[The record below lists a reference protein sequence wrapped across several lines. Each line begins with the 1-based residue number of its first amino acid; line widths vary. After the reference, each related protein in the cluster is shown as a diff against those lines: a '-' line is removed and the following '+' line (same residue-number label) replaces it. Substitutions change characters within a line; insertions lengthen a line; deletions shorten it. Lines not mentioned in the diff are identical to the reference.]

1 MSQRAGTAALPAPKI
16 PARPVTPRR
25 SAPCARRLFVPVS
38 GFTRRVQAGGLD
50 TCRAQGVIL
59 RVFAVMLVAM
69 LLTACGGGSKNTR
82 PSSRGSSGGGSSSS
96 RGGYDDIRKSQ
107 GSRYRSNSDSVPT
120 EIPDVSKLPEPVPKV
135 EPRSLYGNK
144 SPYSVLGQ
152 TYNVLPS
159 PRGYVERGIASFYG
173 NKFHGYKTSSLEE
186 YDMYQFSGAHK
197 TLPLPSYAR
206 VTNLENGKSVIVRI
220 NDRGPFHENRIIDL
234 SFAAAVKIGVWPKGT
249 GLVEVRAIDPTEA
262 NSDRGAPYVNT
273 APKPAPITAPPP
285 ARVAAGA
292 AAALS
297 AGADGGAGSGAMGAG
312 PVGSRNAPTPER
324 ALASRPPSQDI
335 DAPVGTRNAPASANA
350 STSGSGSPVGVGYAG
365 DASSRRAPIASR
377 AGAYQAGGAGGASGA
392 GQASGAD
399 DGHVPGMTG
408 VSPSDA
414 LPPLAGAGTGVAG
427 AGAASAAA
435 ANANAAA
442 RSTVANTPGP
452 AQGPVTPSVP
462 GKPTI
467 YLQVG
472 AFSDAAN
479 ANRVADQLKKAGLG
493 PISVIETPVAGRNVR
508 RVRVGPLADVD
519 TADRVTDQIAGMG
532 LPRPSV
538 AVD

>member
-1 MSQRAGTAALPAPKI
+1 M
-16 PARPVTPRR
+16 
-25 SAPCARRLFVPVS
+25 
-38 GFTRRVQAGGLD
+38 
-50 TCRAQGVIL
+50 
-59 RVFAVMLVAM
+59 AV
-69 LLTACGGGSKNTR
+69 LLSACGGAKNTR
-82 PSSRGSSGGGSSSS
+82 PASRGSSGGGSSSSSSS

-107 GSRYRSNSDSVPT
+107 GSRYRSRADSVPT

-135 EPRSLYGNK
+135 EPRSIYGNK
-144 SPYSVLGQ
+144 TPYSVLGQ
-152 TYNVLPS
+152 TYNVLPT

-285 ARVAAGA
+285 PAGRFVAAVPVGA
-292 AAALS
+292 RTAPTAERAVTRPPSSAIAA
-297 AGADGGAGSGAMGAG
+297 
-312 PVGSRNAPTPER
+312 PVGS
-324 ALASRPPSQDI
+324 
-335 DAPVGTRNAPASANA
+335 APVGAAVVGNAAVGSARPVSGATPATGAA
-350 STSGSGSPVGVGYAG
+350 STGN
-365 DASSRRAPIASR
+365 
-377 AGAYQAGGAGGASGA
+377 
-392 GQASGAD
+392 D
-399 DGHVPGMTG
+399 DENHVPGMTG
-408 VSPSDA
+408 ISPAEA
-414 LPPLAGAGTGVAG
+414 LPPLAGAGTGTGATRGTRVATTGNTGVPSG
-427 AGAASAAA
+427 A
-435 ANANAAA
+435 
-442 RSTVANTPGP
+442 
-452 AQGPVTPSVP
+452 AQGPITAAIP

-479 ANRVADQLKKAGLG
+479 ANRVADQLNKAGLG
-493 PISVIETPVAGRNVR
+493 PVSVIETAVGGRSVR

>member
-1 MSQRAGTAALPAPKI
+1 MAAWGYRARGAL
-16 PARPVTPRR
+16 
-25 SAPCARRLFVPVS
+25 
-38 GFTRRVQAGGLD
+38 
-50 TCRAQGVIL
+50 L
-59 RVFAVMLVAM
+59 RVAAVLLVA
-69 LLTACGGGSKNTR
+69 LLLSACGGSKNTR
-82 PSSRGSSGGGSSSS
+82 PASRGGSSGGSSSSS

-107 GSRYRSNSDSVPT
+107 GSRYRSSSDSVPT

-206 VTNLENGKSVIVRI
+206 VTNLENGKTVIVRI

-285 ARVAAGA
+285 PPRVVASA
-292 AAALS
+292 AAPA
-297 AGADGGAGSGAMGAG
+297 
-312 PVGSRNAPTPER
+312 PVGARPASTPER
-324 ALASRPPSQDI
+324 ALAPRAPSQDI
-335 DAPVGTRNAPASANA
+335 DAPVGGTAVAGVSPAE
-350 STSGSGSPVGVGYAG
+350 
-365 DASSRRAPIASR
+365 
-377 AGAYQAGGAGGASGA
+377 
-392 GQASGAD
+392 
-399 DGHVPGMTG
+399 GHVPGMTG
-408 VSPSDA
+408 VSPTEA
-414 LPPLAGAGTGVAG
+414 LPPLAGAGTGTG
-427 AGAASAAA
+427 AKAPASSPS
-435 ANANAAA
+435 
-442 RSTVANTPGP
+442 R
-452 AQGPVTPSVP
+452 GPVAAPVV

-479 ANRVADQLKKAGLG
+479 ANRVADQLNKAGLG
-493 PISVIETPVAGRNVR
+493 PVSVIETAVGGRSVR
-508 RVRVGPLADVD
+508 RVRVGPMADVD